1 MANIIN
7 FRRLSKDTLA
17 LCFANKHGLSFRLLS
32 IHQTHQLLKHT
43 HTHGKSKSIWR
54 NQRCCIWQLA
64 AARGGRRAIL
74 IIRECNLC
82 LGSISKPVTRS
93 VPPFAVSVCPVQAVL
108 LSYVCAYSHTQ
119 RVVCHHEYANAT
131 AYASVSVCVCSTAR
145 ANQVWHQ
152 YAHRN
157 PSRDQS
163 LASC

>member
-32 IHQTHQLLKHT
+32 IHQTHQLLTHTRT
-43 HTHGKSKSIWR
+43 HTHSKSKSIWR
-54 NQRCCIWQLA
+54 NQRRCIWQLA
-64 AARGGRRAIL
+64 AVRRGGRRGIL

-82 LGSISKPVTRS
+82 LGSISKPVTRC
-93 VPPFAVSVCPVQAVL
+93 VPPPAVSVRPVQAVL

-119 RVVCHHEYANAT
+119 RVVCHHEYANA
-131 AYASVSVCVCSTAR
+131 SVSVSAR
-145 ANQVWHQ
+145 ANQMWHQ

-157 PSRDQS
+157 QSRDQS